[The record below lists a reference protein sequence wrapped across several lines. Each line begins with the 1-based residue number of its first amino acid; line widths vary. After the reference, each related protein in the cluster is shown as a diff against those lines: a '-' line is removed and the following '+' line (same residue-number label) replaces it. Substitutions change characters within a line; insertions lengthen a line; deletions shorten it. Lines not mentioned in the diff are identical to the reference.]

1 MPPTTIHPLA
11 NMVETLAVRTEID
24 EEDRAAILGLPYS
37 VRSFDAGSYIIRDG
51 DESNYCRI
59 ILDGFAVRHK
69 LNDEGLR
76 QIVSV
81 HIRDD
86 ILDSERLYLKT
97 ADHNV
102 QTLTRCDIALIPG
115 QALRDLF
122 VNRPSVSVAMFTD
135 TLVEASRY
143 REWMLNIGRRD
154 ARTRL
159 AHFLCEIAVRLGAR
173 GLAPGHRYELPMTQ
187 EQLGDALGLTSVH
200 VNRTLKSLE
209 SDGLIVRHKRILTFP
224 DWSRLKI
231 ADFNDRYLHLVNL
244 DLLSAGTFATG

>member
-1 MPPTTIHPLA
+1 
-11 NMVETLAVRTEID
+11 MVETLAVRTEID
-24 EEDRAAILGLPYS
+24 GEDRAAILGLPYF
-37 VRSFDAGSYIIRDG
+37 VRSFDAGGYLIRDG

-76 QIVSV
+76 QIVSI

-86 ILDSERLYLKT
+86 ILGAENLYLKT

-115 QALRDLF
+115 RALRDLF
-122 VNRPSVSVAMFTD
+122 ITRPSVGVAMFTNS
-135 TLVEASRY
+135 LVEASRY

-159 AHFLCEIAVRLGAR
+159 AHLLCEIAVRFGAR
-173 GLAPGHRYELPMTQ
+173 GLAPGRRYELPMTQ

-224 DWSRLKI
+224 DWIRLRQV
-231 ADFNDRYLHLVNL
+231 ADFNDRYLHLVDL
-244 DLLSAGTFATG
+244 DPFSVRTFATG